1 MWRQV
6 DELCD
11 LNPLVAPLRPQ
22 RLREDKLQLQ
32 DGVAELVEQ
41 QQLNKTQ
48 LMVANTQLR
57 ERDAQLTERSEQ
69 VEQLSREVDHLR
81 SRVAELEQQ
90 QQQQQPV

>member
-1 MWRQV
+1 
-6 DELCD
+6 
-11 LNPLVAPLRPQ
+11 VAPLRLQ
-22 RLREDKLQLQ
+22 RLREDKLQVQ
-32 DGVAELVEQ
+32 DGVAERVEQ

-48 LMVANTQLR
+48 LMVANTQPR

-90 QQQQQPV
+90 QQQPV